1 MYETFLSIITSG
13 DYKLTDITKKINTM
27 WITGNL
33 TDDQR
38 DNLLSQ
44 AAEHLDPETERPENL
59 EMMEKLTARVTDLE
73 KRVSE
78 LEGKSENTGYPEW
91 VPWDGLSDNY
101 QNGAIVSH
109 NGKLWKS
116 TYVGQN
122 VWEPGTAGAESLLS
136 EYQEQND
143 EQEA

>member
-13 DYKLTDITKKINTM
+13 DYKLPDITNKINTM

-44 AAEHLDPETERPENL
+44 AAEHLDPETERPEIL
-59 EMMEKLTARVTDLE
+59 EMLENLARQVSDLNQI
-73 KRVSE
+73 VAV
-78 LEGKSENTGYPEW
+78 LEGKTEDTGYPEW

-101 QNGAIVSH
+101 QYRAIVSH
-109 NGKLWKS
+109 NGKLWQS
-116 TYVGQN
+116 NYSGQN
-122 VWEPGTAGAESLLS
+122 VWEPGTSGTETLWE
-136 EYQEQND
+136 EYQE
-143 EQEA
+143 

>member
-13 DYKLTDITKKINTM
+13 DYKLPDITKKINTM

-33 TDDQR
+33 TDDHR

-44 AAEHLDPETERPENL
+44 AAEHLDPETERPENI
-59 EMMEKLTARVTDLE
+59 EMLEKLAERITDLE
-73 KRVSE
+73 QRLAK
-78 LEGKSENTGYPEW
+78 LEGKTEETGYPEW

-101 QNGAIVSH
+101 QNGAIVAH

-116 TYVGQN
+116 THVGQN
-122 VWEPGTAGAESLLS
+122 VWEPGTTGTESLWVEVTES
-136 EYQEQND
+136 
-143 EQEA
+143 

>member
-13 DYKLTDITKKINTM
+13 DYKLPDITKKINTM

-44 AAEHLDPETERPENL
+44 AAEHLDPETERPENI
-59 EMMEKLTARVTDLE
+59 EMLEKLAERITDLE
-73 KRVSE
+73 QRLAK
-78 LEGKSENTGYPEW
+78 LEGKTEENGYPEW

-101 QNGAIVSH
+101 QNGEIVAH

-116 TYVGQN
+116 THVGQN
-122 VWEPGTAGAESLLS
+122 VWEPGTIGTDLLW
-136 EYQEQND
+136 EECK
-143 EQEA
+143 E

>member
-13 DYKLTDITKKINTM
+13 DYKLPDITKKINTM

-44 AAEHLDPETERPENL
+44 AAENLDPEAERPENF
-59 EMMEKLTARVTDLE
+59 EMMKKLAERITDLE
-73 KRVSE
+73 QRVNA
-78 LEGKSENTGYPEW
+78 LEGKSKESSYPEW
-91 VPWDGLSDNY
+91 TQWDGLSNNY
-101 QNGAIVSH
+101 QNGEIVSY

-122 VWEPGTAGAESLLS
+122 VWEPGTTGTESLWV
-136 EYQEQND
+136 EVNVND
-143 EQEA
+143 EQN

>member
-13 DYKLTDITKKINTM
+13 DYKLPDITKKINTM

-44 AAEHLDPETERPENL
+44 AAEHLDPETERPENI
-59 EMMEKLTARVTDLE
+59 EMLEKLAERITDLE
-73 KRVSE
+73 QRLAQ
-78 LEGKSENTGYPEW
+78 LEGKTGETGYPEW

-101 QNGAIVSH
+101 QNGAIVAY

-116 TYVGQN
+116 TYNGQN
-122 VWEPGTAGAESLLS
+122 VWEPGTVGTESLWE
-136 EYQEQND
+136 EYQE
-143 EQEA
+143 

>member
-13 DYKLTDITKKINTM
+13 DYKLPDITKKINTM

-38 DNLLSQ
+38 DNLLSV
-44 AAEHLDPETERPENL
+44 AEENLDPETERPENI
-59 EMMEKLTARVTDLE
+59 EMLEKLAERITDLE
-73 KRVSE
+73 QRVNA
-78 LEGKSENTGYPEW
+78 LEGKTEETGYPEW

-101 QNGAIVSH
+101 QNGDIVAH

-122 VWEPGTAGAESLLS
+122 VWEPGSIGTETLWVKVNVN
-136 EYQEQND
+136 ENN
-143 EQEA
+143 

>member
-1 MYETFLSIITSG
+1 MYETFLSMITSG
-13 DYKLTDITKKINTM
+13 DYQLSDITNKINTM
-27 WITGNL
+27 WITSNL
-33 TDDQR
+33 TDNQR

-44 AAEHLDPETERPENL
+44 AAEHLDPETERPENI
-59 EMMEKLTARVTDLE
+59 EMLEKLAERITDLE

-78 LEGKSENTGYPEW
+78 LEGKTEETGYPEW

-122 VWEPGTAGAESLLS
+122 VWEPGTVGTENLWGEVNENA
-136 EYQEQND
+136 
-143 EQEA
+143 

>member
-1 MYETFLSIITSG
+1 MYDTILRIIASG
-13 DYKLTDITKKINTM
+13 DYQLADITNKINTM

-44 AAEHLDPETERPENL
+44 AAEHLDPETERPEVI
-59 EMMEKLTARVTDLE
+59 EMLEKLAERITDHEQRLA
-73 KRVSE
+73 K
-78 LEGKSENTGYPEW
+78 LEGKTDDTGYPEW
-91 VPWDGLSDNY
+91 VQWDGMSNNY
-101 QNGAIVSH
+101 QYGAIVSH

-122 VWEPGTAGAESLLS
+122 VWEPGSIGTETLWAEVNVN
-136 EYQEQND
+136 ENN
-143 EQEA
+143 

>member
-1 MYETFLSIITSG
+1 MYETFLSIIASG
-13 DYKLTDITKKINTM
+13 DYKLTDITNKINTM

-59 EMMEKLTARVTDLE
+59 EMMEKLAARVTDLE
-73 KRVSE
+73 KRVAE

-91 VPWDGLSDNY
+91 VPWDGLSNDY
-101 QNGAIVSH
+101 QYGAIVIH
-109 NGKLWKS
+109 NGKVWKS
-116 TYVGQN
+116 MYSGQN
-122 VWEPGTAGAESLLS
+122 VWEPGTVGTENLWGEVNENA
-136 EYQEQND
+136 
-143 EQEA
+143 

>member
-13 DYKLTDITKKINTM
+13 DYKLTDITNKINTM
-27 WITGNL
+27 WITGTL

-44 AAEHLDPETERPENL
+44 AAEHLDPETERPENI
-59 EMMEKLTARVTDLE
+59 EMLEKLAERITDLE

-78 LEGKSENTGYPEW
+78 LEGKTEETDYPEW

-101 QNGAIVSH
+101 QYGAIVIH

-116 TYVGQN
+116 TYNGQN
-122 VWEPGTAGAESLLS
+122 VWEPGTVGTESLWE
-136 EYQEQND
+136 EYQE
-143 EQEA
+143 

>member
-1 MYETFLSIITSG
+1 MYDMILRIITSG
-13 DYKLTDITKKINTM
+13 DYKLPDITNKINTM

-59 EMMEKLTARVTDLE
+59 EMLEKLATRVTDLE
-73 KRVSE
+73 KRMSK

-101 QNGAIVSH
+101 QYGDIVAH
-109 NGKLWKS
+109 NGKIWKS
-116 TYVGQN
+116 TYNGQN
-122 VWEPGTAGAESLLS
+122 VWEPGTVGTESLWV
-136 EYQEQND
+136 EYRE
-143 EQEA
+143 